1 MTSDDADL
9 GIEGYLY
16 ESEKADYLNIN
27 QRCNDSELSLVTDDQ
42 PVRNS
47 LDGGANEVERNV
59 VSMCQTLITL
69 TH

>member
-47 LDGGANEVERNV
+47 LDGGANDMSEETW
-59 VSMCQTLITL
+59 CQCVK
-69 TH
+69 H